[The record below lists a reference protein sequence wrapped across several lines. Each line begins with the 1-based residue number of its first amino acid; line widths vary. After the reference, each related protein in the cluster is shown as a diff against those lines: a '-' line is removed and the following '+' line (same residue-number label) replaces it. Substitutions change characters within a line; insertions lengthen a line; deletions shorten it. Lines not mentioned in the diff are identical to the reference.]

1 MDIAEIEA
9 RPREVRGSRACRRLR
24 HQGLIPAIIYGR
36 GQPNVLLTL
45 REQDVEELVE
55 EHAFIVQVGWD
66 GVQENAQ
73 IKDVQYDAFGDEIV
87 HVDLVRIS
95 LTERI
100 VVAVPVET
108 HGDAVGVSEGGVL
121 ETVQHELEVE
131 CLPMA
136 IPDSIM
142 VEVAE
147 LAIGDN
153 LTVGDLRFPEG
164 VEPVTEAD
172 TVVVTVVP
180 PSELEEEEEEA
191 EELLLEPE
199 LIGAEEEE
207 EAEEVPAEGAA
218 KAPPAPEPE

>member
-1 MDIAEIEA
+1 MDIAEVKA
-9 RPREVRGSRACRRLR
+9 RPREARGSRACRRLR

-36 GQPNVLLTL
+36 GEPNVLLTL

-55 EHAFIVQVGWD
+55 EHAFIVQVSWD

-73 IKDVQYDAFGDEIV
+73 IKEVQYDALGDEIV

-95 LTERI
+95 LTEHI
-100 VVAVPVET
+100 VVSVPVET
-108 HGDAVGVSEGGVL
+108 HGDAVGVTEGGVL
-121 ETVQHELEVE
+121 ETVQHDLEVQ

-136 IPDSIM
+136 IPDSII
-142 VEVAE
+142 VEVSE

-153 LTVGDLRFPEG
+153 LTVGDLQFPEG
-164 VEPVTEAD
+164 VEPVTDAE

-180 PSELEEEEEEA
+180 PSELEEEEEA
-191 EELLLEPE
+191 PEELLLEPE

-207 EAEEVPAEGAA
+207 GEELPPEGAEE
-218 KAPPAPEPE
+218 APPAPEPE

>member
-1 MDIAEIEA
+1 MDIAEVKA
-9 RPREVRGSRACRRLR
+9 RPREARGSRACRRLR

-36 GQPNVLLTL
+36 GEPNVLLTL

-55 EHAFIVQVGWD
+55 EHAFIVQVSWD

-73 IKDVQYDAFGDEIV
+73 IKEVQYDALGDEIV

-95 LTERI
+95 LTEHI
-100 VVAVPVET
+100 VVSVPVET
-108 HGDAVGVSEGGVL
+108 HGDAVGVTEGGVL
-121 ETVQHELEVE
+121 ETVQHDLEVQ

-136 IPDSIM
+136 IPDSII
-142 VEVAE
+142 VEVSE

-153 LTVGDLRFPEG
+153 LTVGDLQFPEG
-164 VEPVTEAD
+164 VEPVTDAE

-180 PSELEEEEEEA
+180 PSELEEEEEA
-191 EELLLEPE
+191 PEELLLEPE

-207 EAEEVPAEGAA
+207 GEELPPEGAEEV
-218 KAPPAPEPE
+218 PPAPEPE